1 LEQTGGAR
9 EGRRLSWVSPLS
21 ARYAS
26 PAMQGLWGERRR
38 IGLWRRLWLALMT
51 SEKDLGVD
59 IPDAAI
65 KQLQAHLDDA
75 DLAAAAEHE
84 KRLRHDVMAHIHH
97 LGDQAPAAR
106 PYLHLGATS
115 AYVTD
120 NADLVVMREGL
131 QLLLGRVAAV
141 LVALGK
147 LAHRHRA
154 LPCLA
159 YTHFQP
165 AQLTTVGKRVTLWMQ
180 EFALDAEE
188 VLHRIDTM
196 RFRGVKGTTGT
207 QASFLDLFDGDDA
220 KVREL
225 DVRVARQMG
234 FAQIFAVTGQTYSRK
249 LDAQILACLSGLA
262 QSAAK
267 FATDLRLLQHEGEL
281 LEPFESEQVGSSAMP
296 YKRNPMR
303 AERMTG
309 LARYVMELEGNAW
322 HTAAEQWLERTL
334 DDSANRRLVLPEA
347 FLATD
352 AILVLATNVAAG
364 LEVREAE
371 IAGHVAKAMPFL
383 ATERLLMLGVKAG
396 GDRQQLHEVI
406 RRHSLTGGEGLLDR
420 LARDPAFKQLGVR
433 ANPETL
439 DPAAYVGRAPRQV
452 DEFLDG
458 TIRDLMTQIQAVAPA
473 AATVEVSV

>member
-1 LEQTGGAR
+1 MN
-9 EGRRLSWVSPLS
+9 WISPLS
-21 ARYAS
+21 TRYAS
-26 PAMQGLWGERRR
+26 PAMQALWGERRR
-38 IGLWRRLWLALMT
+38 IGLWRRLWLALMEG
-51 SEKDLGVD
+51 EKELGLDL
-59 IPDAAI
+59 PAAALT
-65 KQLQAHLDDA
+65 QLRAHLDDA
-75 DLAAAAEHE
+75 DLDKAAEYE
-84 KRLRHDVMAHIHH
+84 RRLRHDVMAHIHH

-120 NADLVVMREGL
+120 NADLVLMREAM
-131 QLLLGRVAAV
+131 QLLLGRIGAV
-141 LVALGK
+141 LVAMGK
-147 LAHRHRA
+147 IARRYRA

-165 AQLTTVGKRVTLWMQ
+165 AQLTTVGKRITMWMQ

-188 VLHRIDTM
+188 LLHRITTL

-207 QASFLDLFDGDDA
+207 QASFLDLFEGDHA
-220 KVREL
+220 KVVEL
-225 DVRVARQMG
+225 DSRVSRAMG
-234 FAQIFAVTGQTYSRK
+234 FEHVFPITGQTYTRK
-249 LDAQILACLSGLA
+249 LDGQILAVLSGVA

-309 LARYVMELEGNAW
+309 LARFVIELEGNAW

-364 LEVREAE
+364 LEVREAA
-371 IAGHVAKAMPFL
+371 IAEHVAAAMPFL
-383 ATERLLMLGVKAG
+383 ATERLLMRGVKAG
-396 GDRQQLHEVI
+396 GDRQSLHEVI
-406 RRHSLTGGEGLLDR
+406 RTHSLAAGGPDLLDR
-420 LARDPAFKQLGVR
+420 LARDPAFKQLGIR
-433 ANPETL
+433 AQAGEV
-439 DPAAYVGRAPRQV
+439 DPAAYVGRAPQQV
-452 DEFLDG
+452 DDFLDRVLPELMRS
-458 TIRDLMTQIQAVAPA
+458 IRATAPA
-473 AATVEVSV
+473 AAVAEVEV

>member
-1 LEQTGGAR
+1 M
-9 EGRRLSWVSPLS
+9 SWVSPLS

-51 SEKDLGVD
+51 VQKELGLD
-59 IPDAAI
+59 IPAAAI
-65 KQLQAHLDDA
+65 SQLQAHLDDA
-75 DLAAAAEHE
+75 DLNAAAEYE

-106 PYLHLGATS
+106 PFLHLGATS

-120 NADLVVMREGL
+120 NADLVLMREGL

-147 LAHRHRA
+147 LARRHRA

-188 VLHRIDTM
+188 LLHRIATL

-207 QASFLDLFDGDDA
+207 QASFLELFDGDDA

-225 DVRVARQMG
+225 DARVSRQMG
-234 FAQIFAVTGQTYSRK
+234 FAEVFAVTGQTYTRK
-249 LDAQILACLSGLA
+249 LDAQTLACLAGVA

-309 LARYVMELEGNAW
+309 LARFVIELEGNAW

-334 DDSANRRLVLPEA
+334 DDSANRRLVIPEA

-364 LEVREAE
+364 LEVREVE
-371 IAGHVAKAMPFL
+371 IARHVAAAMPFL
-383 ATERLLMLGVKAG
+383 ATERVLMRGVKAG

-406 RRHSLTGGEGLLDR
+406 RRHSLVGEEKLLER
-420 LARDPAFKQLGVR
+420 LAKDPAFKQLGVR
-433 ANPETL
+433 AEAGEL

-452 DEFLDG
+452 DEFLD
-458 TIRDLMTQIQAVAPA
+458 RVLPDLMKEIQAVAPA
-473 AATVEVSV
+473 AAVAEVSV

>member
-1 LEQTGGAR
+1 
-9 EGRRLSWVSPLS
+9 
-21 ARYAS
+21 
-26 PAMQGLWGERRR
+26 MQGLWGERRR
-38 IGLWRRLWLALMT
+38 IGLWRRLWLALLT
-51 SEKDLGVD
+51 TQKELGLD
-59 IPDAAI
+59 IPDAAVT
-65 KQLQAHLDDA
+65 QLQAHLDDA
-75 DLAAAAEHE
+75 DLAAAAEYE

-120 NADLVVMREGL
+120 NADLVLMREGL

-147 LAHRHRA
+147 LARRYRA

-165 AQLTTVGKRVTLWMQ
+165 AQLTTVGKRATLWMQ

-188 VLHRIDTM
+188 LLHRIATM

-207 QASFLDLFDGDDA
+207 QASFLELFDGDDT

-225 DVRVARQMG
+225 DLRVSRQMG
-234 FAQIFAVTGQTYSRK
+234 FPQIFAVTGQTYTRK
-249 LDAQILACLSGLA
+249 LDAQILACLAGVA

-309 LARYVMELEGNAW
+309 LARFVIELEGNAW

-334 DDSANRRLVLPEA
+334 DDSANRRLVIPEA
-347 FLATD
+347 FLASD

-371 IAGHVAKAMPFL
+371 IARHVATAMPFL
-383 ATERLLMLGVKAG
+383 ATERLLMRGVKAG
-396 GDRQQLHEVI
+396 GDRQQLHDVI
-406 RRHSLTGGEGLLDR
+406 RRHSLADEENLLER
-420 LARDPAFKQLGVR
+420 LAQDPAFKKLGVR
-433 ANPETL
+433 AGTGEL
-439 DPAAYVGRAPRQV
+439 EPAAYVGRAPRQV
-452 DEFLDG
+452 DEFLD
-458 TIRDLMTQIQAVAPA
+458 RVLPDLMEEIQAVAPA
-473 AATVEVSV
+473 AAAAEVSV